1 MSYFQTKNKISLRVF
16 CSSSIGTI
24 LEWYEFTLFAFLT
37 PLLATYFFPQENQFT
52 GLMLTYS
59 IFAIGFFVR
68 PIGAAFFGH
77 LGDRVGR
84 KKALIRSILLMAIST
99 FLMGLLP
106 TYHDIGIAAPI
117 LLILLRIGQGLSAG
131 GESTGAILF
140 VMEAD
145 NYKRRGFLGGLLWSV
160 VAVGML
166 LGSFTA
172 MIITAYSQYTWAW
185 RVPFI
190 LSIFTGLIGYF
201 VRKRTPES
209 SHFQQAVAD
218 GELKKFPLYDGFV
231 KYKMDMLR
239 IVGIY
244 SLSAMITY
252 LVFIFMPTY
261 AANVIGLPLSQV
273 TFISTVALACV
284 TFLVPFGGYLSDLIG
299 RKKTLRYS
307 ALGFL
312 LMSYPL
318 FMLIAGGSLHQFI
331 VAESVFVLLAACFQG
346 TINAF
351 VIEQVPTTGR
361 YSIVAVGYNLAYS
374 IFGGTAPIVA
384 SYFFKLTGDKASPGL
399 YLMFG
404 AMIAIVATIK
414 MRETYQSWALST

>member
-1 MSYFQTKNKISLRVF
+1 MSSYQTKNKVSLRVI

-24 LEWYEFTLFAFLT
+24 FEWYEFTLFAFLT

-52 GLMLTYS
+52 SLMLTYS

-84 KKALIRSILLMAIST
+84 KKVLIRSIVLMAIST
-99 FLMGLLP
+99 FLIGLLP

-117 LLILLRIGQGLSAG
+117 LLIILRICQGLSAG

-140 VMEAD
+140 VMEAE

-160 VAVGML
+160 IAVGML
-166 LGSFTA
+166 LGSFTS
-172 MIITAYSQYTWAW
+172 MVVTASHYSWAW

-201 VRKRTPES
+201 VRRRTPES
-209 SHFQQAVAD
+209 SHFQQAVAE
-218 GELKKFPLYDGFV
+218 GTLKKFPLYDGFV
-231 KYKMDMLR
+231 RYKMNMLR
-239 IVGIY
+239 IVGVY

-252 LVFIFMPTY
+252 LIFIFMPTY
-261 AANVIGLPLSQV
+261 AASVIGLPLSQV
-273 TFISTVALACV
+273 TLVSTVALACV
-284 TFLVPFGGYLSDLIG
+284 TVLVPFGGYLSDLIG
-299 RKKTLRYS
+299 RKKMLRYS
-307 ALGFL
+307 AIGFL
-312 LMSYPL
+312 LVSYPL
-318 FMLIAGGSLHQFI
+318 FMLIARGSLQHFI
-331 VAESVFVLLAACFQG
+331 VAEGVFILLAACFQG

-351 VIEQVPTTGR
+351 VIEQVPTAVR
-361 YSIVAVGYNLAYS
+361 YSVVAVSYNLAYS
-374 IFGGTAPIVA
+374 VFGGTAPIIS
-384 SYFFKLTGDKASPGL
+384 SYLVKLTGDKASPGL

-404 AMIAIVATIK
+404 AMIAILATIK
-414 MRETYQSWALST
+414 MRETYRSWALST